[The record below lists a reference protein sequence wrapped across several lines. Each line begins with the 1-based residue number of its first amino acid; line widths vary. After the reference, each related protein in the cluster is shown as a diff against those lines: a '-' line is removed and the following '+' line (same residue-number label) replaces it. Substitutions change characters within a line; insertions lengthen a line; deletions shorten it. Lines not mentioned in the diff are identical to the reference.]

1 MNLSY
6 LKYAVEVE
14 KTGSITKA
22 AQNFYMNQP
31 HLSKIIREL
40 ERDLGCDIFDRTSR
54 GMVPTKKGEEFLRYA
69 KAILVQEEQIEALCV
84 KNSEKAL
91 EVNLCVPR
99 ATYISY
105 AFSDFLKHM
114 DSCPSVNVHYMETNS
129 RDTIRGVSGKTFDV
143 GIIRCQALYESYY
156 MKLLQD
162 ENLEWKELWQFS
174 CNVLM
179 SPSHP
184 LASRDKLTYLD
195 FTDYI
200 EIVQGDIQNPS
211 FTFEAQD
218 ASATGGNSKKT
229 VSIYDRGSQFELLR
243 QHANAGESFVVLGRC
258 AEEVLADREGL
269 ISVFVRADLD
279 FRVKRTPLPEEE
291 ALDFI
296 KHQDRQRRIYHDQHC
311 KGDWGDAK
319 CYDLVINSARLGI
332 PGTVDILEQYIRS
345 RAAQFDDRPAGE

>member
-162 ENLEWKELWQFS
+162 GTVAIFLQCPYVS
-174 CNVLM
+174 QP
-179 SPSHP
+179 SPCLQGQADLPGFYRLHRNRPGRHP
-184 LASRDKLTYLD
+184 
-195 FTDYI
+195 
-200 EIVQGDIQNPS
+200 
-211 FTFEAQD
+211 
-218 ASATGGNSKKT
+218 
-229 VSIYDRGSQFELLR
+229 
-243 QHANAGESFVVLGRC
+243 ESFLY
-258 AEEVLADREGL
+258 L
-269 ISVFVRADLD
+269 
-279 FRVKRTPLPEEE
+279 
-291 ALDFI
+291 
-296 KHQDRQRRIYHDQHC
+296 
-311 KGDWGDAK
+311 
-319 CYDLVINSARLGI
+319 
-332 PGTVDILEQYIRS
+332 
-345 RAAQFDDRPAGE
+345 